1 MLEEFLEESL
11 YELLTNHFGDS
22 LKAFLWNRNSFQRR
36 ISWGSSVEI
45 LGKIYLVVRELLG
58 NFYWRNFS
66 MDTLLWNLQ
75 VCIQNSSFFFFVFR
89 ILHRIL
95 HKIKKIHGFFS
106 ENCFLNGF
114 INSLNIFIKAFFY
127 RIRYFCQNLSKIL
140 AYASRKIFRK
150 YFKLSW
156 AQFNNMFS
164 EFIQKLLPEFC
175 WEASM
180 NDVDSFRVKLL
191 FQIL

>member
-11 YELLTNHFGDS
+11 YELLINHFGDS

-106 ENCFLNGF
+106 ENCFFKWLYKF
-114 INSLNIFIKAFFY
+114 L
-127 RIRYFCQNLSKIL
+127 
-140 AYASRKIFRK
+140 K
-150 YFKLSW
+150 YFYQCFFLQNTLFLSESL
-156 AQFNNMFS
+156 QNFS
-164 EFIQKLLPEFC
+164 ICL
-175 WEASM
+175 
-180 NDVDSFRVKLL
+180 
-191 FQIL
+191 